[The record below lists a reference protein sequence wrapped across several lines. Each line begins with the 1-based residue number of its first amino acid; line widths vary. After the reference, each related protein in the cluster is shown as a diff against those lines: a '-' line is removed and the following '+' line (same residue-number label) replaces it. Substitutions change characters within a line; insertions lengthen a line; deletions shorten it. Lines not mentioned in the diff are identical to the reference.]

1 MQPDN
6 MSLAVAGVQGRC
18 CVNDEFAGSSLG
30 RRLVMGEAVPHFA
43 LPLLEGL
50 HVRNLSFVDD

>member
-6 MSLAVAGVQGRC
+6 MSLEVASEQGRC
-18 CVNDEFAGSSLG
+18 CVNGEFVGSSLG
-30 RRLVMGEAVPHFA
+30 RRLEMGEAAPLLA

-50 HVRNLSFVDD
+50 HVRNFSFVDD